1 MTIRGS
7 GFGPALDELRL
18 RPEVRSVTADN
29 GTLSIELASAERAAP
44 IVRLLVERGADVEE
58 VRKDEASLE
67 DAFLALLQEPEAP
80 T

>member
-1 MTIRGS
+1 MTS
-7 GFGPALDELRL
+7 
-18 RPEVRSVTADN
+18 DN
-29 GTLSIELASAERAAP
+29 GTLSVEFASADRAAP

-67 DAFLALLQEPEAP
+67 AAFLALLQEPEAP